1 MNETKME
8 LKVYSKVKLKSE
20 GPILFI
26 TRISK
31 DSREAV
37 CSYSEGSEMKCG
49 VFETK
54 DLVPILKFEIGD
66 KVEKKEG
73 GPVMTVNSFSGSC
86 ASSKFLCSWPI
97 PGKEENDGLQCRVF
111 GVDEIKLAN
120 E

>member
-1 MNETKME
+1 MNETKRNFRVGSSVTE
-8 LKVYSKVKLKSE
+8 KGE
-20 GPILFI
+20 GPILRI
-26 TRISK
+26 IRISK
-31 DSREAV
+31 DGKQAV
-37 CSYSEGSEMKCG
+37 CSYYEGSEMKCG

-54 DLVPILKFEIGD
+54 DLVPILKFKIGD

-73 GPVMTVNSFSGSC
+73 GPVMTVNYYSGSC